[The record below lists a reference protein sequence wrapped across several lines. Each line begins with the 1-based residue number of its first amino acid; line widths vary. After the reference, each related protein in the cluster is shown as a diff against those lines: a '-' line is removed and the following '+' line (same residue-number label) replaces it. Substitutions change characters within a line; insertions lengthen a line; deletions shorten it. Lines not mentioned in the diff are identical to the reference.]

1 VPVSRLSSTT
11 RFAWVAAAT
20 LTVFAIWLITAGAS
34 NTGVGFFYAIPVGMA
49 AWWWGWRIAAATVAG
64 CLFLYIVGILVDPV
78 PNPGLTTA
86 LRLVAWSA
94 VAFFVGQVRERQIV
108 LEHSAEEL
116 EDIRAALTPAALPE
130 LPGVEAAAAFVPSDH
145 GVSGD
150 FYLLTNGSD
159 GSAVAI
165 VGDVVGHG
173 PEAARLATF
182 VRARFAALAAG
193 TSDPAELLMLT
204 NRALVDRRETG
215 SDLVS
220 AVCLR
225 YDGETS
231 LLTWALAGHPP
242 PVQLPHL
249 RQLEGEGETFLL
261 GAQAD
266 LVLVNSKAKI
276 DRRDGVIA
284 YTDGATDVIREGER
298 LGFEGLAGLL
308 TPLIRE
314 PAHVIAR
321 RIQEE
326 LLEWTDAAVADDL
339 CVLVMRP
346 RG

>member
-1 VPVSRLSSTT
+1 MQGSRLSSTT

-20 LTVFAIWLITAGAS
+20 LIVFALWLIMAGAS
-34 NTGVGFFYAIPVGMA
+34 NSGIGFFYAIPVAMA
-49 AWWWGWRIAAATVAG
+49 AWWFNWRIAAATVAG
-64 CLFLYIVGILVDPV
+64 CLFLYVVGVLIEPV
-78 PNPGLTTA
+78 PNPGLTIA

-94 VAFFVGQVRERQIV
+94 IAFCVSLVRERQLV
-108 LEHSAEEL
+108 LEHSVEEL

-130 LPGVEAAAAFVPSDH
+130 LPGVEAAAAFVPSEK

-204 NRALVDRRETG
+204 NRALVDRHDTG

-231 LLTWALAGHPP
+231 QLTWALAGHPP
-242 PVQLPHL
+242 LVHLPHM
-249 RQLEGEGETFLL
+249 RQLQGSGETFLL
-261 GAQAD
+261 GAQPD
-266 LVLVNSKAKI
+266 LILVNSMATI
-276 DRRDGVIA
+276 GDRDGVIA
-284 YTDGATDVIREGER
+284 YTDGATDVIRSGRR
-298 LGFEGLAGLL
+298 LGFEGLTGLL
-308 TPLIRE
+308 APLIRE
-314 PAHVIAR
+314 PAQVIAR

-326 LLEWTDAAVADDL
+326 LLEWTDEAVVDDL
-339 CVLVMRP
+339 CVLVLRP
-346 RG
+346 RV